1 MEKSKTL
8 TVMINGFENSGVDA
22 ERFSAS
28 WVCGMRYGPP
38 LLTGQLCLQKYD
50 LDGEALTLWMPP
62 RHLSWRLSEMSDHL
76 YRSQFVSLQ
85 GINGARFYWKLSA
98 FRFTDI
104 WVELVPLI
112 SQMGTKLWGR
122 NAKIKNKS
130 WWSNPAK
137 LFQNNHFKDL
147 ERRFVLSRS
156 TSMRGSA
163 IKPNFLAKYAWRP
176 DHLSV

>member
-1 MEKSKTL
+1 MGLRNALWSSVTDWTIMPAKIWPRWRG
-8 TVMINGFENSGVDA
+8 TVFVN
-22 ERFSAS
+22 AS
-28 WVCGMRYGPP
+28 TS
-38 LLTGQLCLQKYD
+38 LFLQ
-50 LDGEALTLWMPP
+50 
-62 RHLSWRLSEMSDHL
+62 WRLSEMSDHL
-76 YRSQFVSLQ
+76 YRSQFISLQ
-85 GINGARFYWKLSA
+85 GINRARFYWKLSA

-112 SQMGTKLWGR
+112 SQMGTELLGR
-122 NAKIKNKS
+122 NAEIKNKS

-163 IKPNFLAKYAWRP
+163 IKPNFIAKYAWRP
-176 DHLSV
+176 DLLSV